1 MTKTILL
8 IALIAALAFVSCGTP
23 SIKGSGNVT
32 TEERTIDYVSKVDI
46 TGNFSVEI
54 NCGETNTLKIEAE
67 DNILP
72 LIETKVEDE
81 KITIRELEKLTNL
94 REIKI
99 ILSIHT
105 LVELETNGKSNII
118 AKNINSDELDV
129 SMDGEG
135 EIQLEGKV
143 DDLNISMDGEG
154 KILAKDLQSKNAY
167 VIVYG
172 DGKSEIYARKSLKA
186 KVKGEGVIDY
196 YGDPEDLAIDV
207 AKGGAVNK
215 K

>member
-1 MTKTILL
+1 
-8 IALIAALAFVSCGTP
+8 
-23 SIKGSGNVT
+23 
-32 TEERTIDYVSKVDI
+32 
-46 TGNFSVEI
+46 
-54 NCGETNTLKIEAE
+54 
-67 DNILP
+67 
-72 LIETKVEDE
+72 
-81 KITIRELEKLTNL
+81 ELEKLTNL

-105 LVELETNGKSNII
+105 LVELETNGKSIII